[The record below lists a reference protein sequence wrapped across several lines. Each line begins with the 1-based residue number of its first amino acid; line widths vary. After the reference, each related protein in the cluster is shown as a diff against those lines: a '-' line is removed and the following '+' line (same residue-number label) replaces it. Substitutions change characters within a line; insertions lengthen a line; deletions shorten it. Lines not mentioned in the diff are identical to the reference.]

1 MINSNYLSTPG
12 LKDFQGSRNPVT
24 VAWDITDP
32 TFDIYNPLF
41 KDGDYG
47 IYLPT
52 GTPLLPETR
61 PLVYRFKKDVPIVP
75 SSGGTLN
82 MWLPPN
88 VYAGNPE
95 VLAYLI
101 GTESFLGLL
110 DQGWSPTP
118 IGLGGSISSV
128 GGWIRLNSPSSLDA
142 AGLICT
148 EPILF
153 SEEFYFRGEVR
164 GQYALNNTVEA
175 GFFHTLPPGVTPT
188 QFALGK
194 ITTQNSIYNLVRGT
208 GTWATLPTGA
218 TNKAGV
224 VFEPNNTWS
233 MEFNSYDRTTTSTR
247 LLYSTTING
256 VTYSTARRGTAAN
269 VASDPFNLD
278 IRVTSGVVGTPTR
291 IDLKNFFVLRW

>member
-1 MINSNYLSTPG
+1 MFNSNYLSTPG
-12 LKDFQGSRNPVT
+12 LKDFQGARNPVA

-32 TFDIYNPLF
+32 TLDIFNPLF

-75 SSGGTLN
+75 GSGSTIN

-95 VLAYLI
+95 VLAYLF
-101 GTESFLGLL
+101 GTEGFLDLL
-110 DQGWSPTP
+110 VQGWSPTP
-118 IGLGGSISSV
+118 IINGTISSV
-128 GGWIRLNSPSSLDA
+128 GGRVRLQSLASGDV

-194 ITTQNSIYNLVRGT
+194 ITTQNNIYNLVRGT

-233 MEFNSYDRTTTSTR
+233 MEFNSYDRITTSTR

-256 VTYSTARRGTAAN
+256 VTYSTARRGTSAN

-291 IDLKNFFVLRW
+291 IDLKNFFVLRF